1 MKLFLFPNRR
11 GILTSQRTPIIH
23 SHTLLTAVELVHEL
37 AEYLS
42 RRYPNDFQIVRHD
55 HISGASESA
64 GAFSGWGWE
73 DQPPVK
79 TISITSLGVSFEL
92 PLSVA
97 DGDRA
102 PERALEIAGLLYV
115 PCIFDLASS
124 LILLSAFLEFRMTS
138 H

>member
-1 MKLFLFPNRR
+1 M
-11 GILTSQRTPIIH
+11 
-23 SHTLLTAVELVHEL
+23 
-37 AEYLS
+37 
-42 RRYPNDFQIVRHD
+42 RHD
-55 HISGASESA
+55 HISGASSESA

-97 DGDRA
+97 DEDRA

-124 LILLSAFLEFRMTS
+124 LILLSVFF
-138 H
+138 

>member
-1 MKLFLFPNRR
+1 
-11 GILTSQRTPIIH
+11 
-23 SHTLLTAVELVHEL
+23 VHEL

-42 RRYPNDFQIVRHD
+42 RRYPNEFQIVRHD

-64 GAFSGWGWE
+64 EAFSGWGWE

-115 PCIFDLASS
+115 PFIFDLVFSCS
-124 LILLSAFLEFRMTS
+124 FYFRIQDDLALMIEGKFTC
-138 H
+138 

>member
-1 MKLFLFPNRR
+1 MLVKLSFS
-11 GILTSQRTPIIH
+11 SQIAVGFSRRTPVIH
-23 SHTLLTAVELVHEL
+23 SHTLLIAVELVHEL

-42 RRYPNDFQIVRHD
+42 RRYPNEFQVVRHD
-55 HISGASESA
+55 HNINGASEFA

-79 TISITSLGVSFEL
+79 TVSITSLGVSYEL

-115 PCIFDLASS
+115 PFIY
-124 LILLSAFLEFRMTS
+124 
-138 H
+138 